1 MASTVLQHGLGHRRT
16 RRGLR
21 AWVLGALITV
31 VLVMA
36 IAWRAT
42 TESTPPLLVHRTL
55 AAYVR
60 VPGAAPV
67 LAWPREGQA
76 AVEVEGV
83 GSLGASGASTPV
95 PIASVAKVMTA
106 YLTLLE
112 HPLPAGA
119 QGFTVTVTPAEVTEQ
134 GQRVALDESTLPVR
148 AGERLSE
155 RQALQALMLPSANN
169 IAVLLARYDAGN
181 TAAFVA
187 RMNATARAL
196 GMDATTYTDP
206 SGFDDTTVSTAT
218 DQLKLAHAAMQIPA
232 LRAIVDEPSAVL
244 PVAGRVQNYNGLL
257 GSDGYVGVKTGSD
270 SEAGGCLV
278 FAKRTT
284 IGGHALTVLGVV
296 LGQREGALVESALLS
311 AQRLGDSA
319 AASLRVQTVLPAGTG
334 VLSASSTDGRSTTA
348 VTAGALRAIGWGG
361 LVLPVRVLARPAMRR
376 LRAGEPMAGVTVGG
390 VPVGDVAAGG
400 ASQGAGAGTGA
411 SGSATSAVAMRSIG
425 SPSLGYRLGHLL

>member
-1 MASTVLQHGLGHRRT
+1 VASTVLQQGLGNRRT

-31 VLVMA
+31 VLVVA

-134 GQRVALDESTLPVR
+134 GQRVALDESTLPVH

-169 IAVLLARYDAGN
+169 IAVLLARYDAGD

-196 GMDATTYTDP
+196 GMDATKYTDP
-206 SGFDDTTVSTAT
+206 SGFEPTTVSTAA
-218 DQLKLAHAAMQIPA
+218 DQLKLAHAAMQTPA
-232 LRAIVDEPSAVL
+232 LRAIVDEPSTVL
-244 PVAGRVQNYNGLL
+244 PVAGRVQNYNGLV

-270 SEAGGCLV
+270 DEAGGCLV

-284 IGGHALTVLGVV
+284 VGGRALTVLGVV
-296 LGQREGALVESALLS
+296 LGQREGALIESALLS

-319 AASLRVQTVLPAGTG
+319 AADLRVQTVLPAGTS
-334 VLSASSTDGRSTTA
+334 VLRASSADGRFTTA
-348 VTAGALRAIGWGG
+348 VTASALRAIGWGG
-361 LVLPVRVLARPAMRR
+361 LALPVHVVARPAMRR
-376 LRAGEPMAGVTVGG
+376 LRAGEPMASVTVGG
-390 VPVGDVAAGG
+390 TGG
-400 ASQGAGAGTGA
+400 SGIAST
-411 SGSATSAVAMRSIG
+411 TSAVAMRAAG
-425 SPSLGYRLGHLL
+425 GPSLGWRLGHLL

>member
-1 MASTVLQHGLGHRRT
+1 VASTVLQQGLGNRRT

-31 VLVMA
+31 VLVVA
-36 IAWRAT
+36 IAWRST
-42 TESTPPLLVHRTL
+42 TESAPPLLVHRTL

-119 QGFTVTVTPAEVTEQ
+119 QGFTVTITPAEVTEQ
-134 GQRVALDESTLPVR
+134 GQRVALDESTLPVH

-155 RQALQALMLPSANN
+155 RQALEALMLPSANN
-169 IAVLLARYDAGN
+169 IAVLLARYDAGD

-206 SGFDDTTVSTAT
+206 SGFDDTTVSTAA

-232 LRAIVDEPSAVL
+232 LRAIVDEPSTVL
-244 PVAGRVQNYNGLL
+244 PGVGRVQNYNGLV

-270 SEAGGCLV
+270 TAAGGCLM

-284 IGGHALTVLGVV
+284 VGGRAVTVLGVV
-296 LGQREGALVESALLS
+296 LGQREGALIESALLS

-319 AASLRVQTVLPAGTG
+319 AADLRVQTVLPAGTS
-334 VLSASSTDGRSTTA
+334 VLRASSADGRTTTA

-361 LVLPVRVLARPAMRR
+361 LALPVHVVARPAMRQ
-376 LRAGEPMAGVTVGG
+376 LRAGEPMASVTVGG
-390 VPVGDVAAGG
+390 AGGSGSAGATSAMAMRAAGG
-400 ASQGAGAGTGA
+400 
-411 SGSATSAVAMRSIG
+411 
-425 SPSLGYRLGHLL
+425 PSLGWRLGHLL

>member
-1 MASTVLQHGLGHRRT
+1 VASTVLQQGIGDRRT
-16 RRGLR
+16 RRGVR
-21 AWVLGALITV
+21 SGVFGALVAV

-36 IAWRAT
+36 FTWRIT
-42 TESTPPLLVHRTL
+42 TETTPPLVVHRTL

-83 GSLGASGASTPV
+83 GSLGTSGLATPA

-112 HPLPAGA
+112 HPLAVGA
-119 QGFTVTVTPAEVTEQ
+119 QGFTVTITPAEVTEQ
-134 GQRVALDESTLPVR
+134 GQRVALDESTLGVR
-148 AGERLSE
+148 VGERLTE

-169 IAVLLARYDAGN
+169 IAALLARYDAGD

-196 GMDATTYTDP
+196 GMDSTTYTDP
-206 SGFDDTTVSTAT
+206 SGFEPTTVSTAT
-218 DQLKLAHAAMQIPA
+218 DQLRLARAAMQIPA

-244 PVAGRVQNYNGLL
+244 PGVGRVANYNGLV
-257 GSDGYVGVKTGSD
+257 GSDGYIGVKTGSD
-270 SEAGGCLV
+270 GAAGGCLM

-284 IGGHALTVLGVV
+284 VGGHGVTVLGVV
-296 LGQREGALVESALLS
+296 LGQREGSLIESALTS

-319 AASLRVQTVLPAGTG
+319 AAGLRVETVLPAGTS
-334 VLSASSTDGRSTTA
+334 VLSASSADGRSTTA
-348 VTAGALRAIGWGG
+348 VTASPLQAIGWGG
-361 LVLPVRVLARPAMRR
+361 LALPVRVVTRPAMKT
-376 LRAGEPMAGVTVGG
+376 LRAGEPIAGVAVGG
-390 VPVGDVAAGG
+390 VSVGGVSSGE
-400 ASQGAGAGTGA
+400 ASVGA
-411 SGSATSAVAMRSIG
+411 SGGATGTTSAVAMRSVG
-425 SPSLGYRLGHLL
+425 SPSLGYRLRHLL